1 MSAYPSTPSL
11 APLLQGPLQPIPASG
26 GFTAN
31 PPRINMSL
39 LDMPALKSFGMLV
52 TGMEGGYPGSPTS
65 PESRAIPPQS
75 AQNRRGLGAP
85 VIAVIGK
92 PEEVVQTEAG
102 MASATAPTK
111 VPEARYAYYR
121 RCQKFLR
128 NGEQCKAPAMK
139 GEAIC
144 HQHAQQADNQRRRD
158 QQRREFLS
166 RPGVGF
172 GSFNAIQVA
181 LSELAN
187 SLFMGTIDHKVAG
200 RLMMDIQNAIRLQKM
215 LARASTPA
223 SQHRTGRGP
232 GAQRLG
238 ALAKKPVRGNRKDQ
252 EVNSGQKPE
261 RCVPAAGVV
270 TRIAAS
276 TAQSSRSES
285 PWSRCG
291 CRSPGWSDRR
301 STGSCS
307 SYGR

>member
-1 MSAYPSTPSL
+1 MSVHPSTPCL
-11 APLLQGPLQPIPASG
+11 APPSGGLPIPMPASG

-31 PPRINMSL
+31 PPRMNMSW

-65 PESRAIPPQS
+65 PESRVIPPQS

-128 NGEQCKAPAMK
+128 NGEQCKAPATK

-181 LSELAN
+181 LSELAG
-187 SLFMGTIDHKVAG
+187 SLFMGEIEHKVAG
-200 RLMMDIQNAIRLQKM
+200 RLMLDIQNAIRLQKM
-215 LARASTPA
+215 LARAERLPA
-223 SQHRTGRGP
+223 P
-232 GAQRLG
+232 
-238 ALAKKPVRGNRKDQ
+238 AKKPVRGNRKDQ
-252 EVNSGQKPE
+252 EVNSGQKPK

-276 TAQSSRSES
+276 TAQSSRSEF